1 MTYMKYFDELGYV
14 KFFQNTKYIFN
25 GYEYLYY
32 NLMYLVRMFG
42 GNYICFEFI
51 IYSAIIISYIYIID
65 KEIQDTNATSFVIL
79 FFIPLL
85 QSLNIIRNCFVAAI
99 GFIAMEKMKQDKCIY
114 AIILMIVAYLS
125 HYVALILVV
134 FAIFYK
140 YFPDKFINKKNAI
153 IIPVVSTVIS
163 IISFPVVI
171 YLIKHSGFANYAN
184 RIQISLWGY
193 IPTLILYGM
202 MFLDDKF
209 VSYVK
214 EKGHYIFYKGFFFL
228 IALLPITISI
238 NVAYRLMLFFDLP
251 KYILYSDLYLYYR
264 EKNIVKNKKVFDII
278 IFVALVLWLI
288 FRIYRMWSG
297 ASIMPYRNILFE
309 RI

>member
-1 MTYMKYFDELGYV
+1 MTYMKYFNELGYV
-14 KFFQNTKYIFN
+14 KFFQNNSLIFN
-25 GYEYLYY
+25 GYEYIYY
-32 NLMYLVRMFG
+32 NLMYLVRILG

-140 YFPDKFINKKNAI
+140 YFPDKFINKKNTI

-163 IISFPVVI
+163 IISFPVMI

-264 EKNIVKNKKVFDII
+264 EKNIIKNKKVFDII

>member
-1 MTYMKYFDELGYV
+1 MTYMKYFNELGYV
-14 KFFQNTKYIFN
+14 KFFQNNSLIFN
-25 GYEYLYY
+25 GYEYIYY
-32 NLMYLVRMFG
+32 NLMYLVRILG

-51 IYSAIIISYIYIID
+51 IYSAIIVSYIYIID
-65 KEIQDTNATSFVIL
+65 KEINDINATSYVIL

-99 GFIAMEKMKQDKCIY
+99 GFIAMEKMKEEKWIY
-114 AIILMIVAYLS
+114 SVILMIIAYLS
-125 HYVALILVV
+125 HYVALILFV

-140 YFPDKFINKKNAI
+140 YFPDRFINKKSAI
-153 IIPVVSTVIS
+153 ITPIVSA
-163 IISFPVVI
+163 IIGIASFPVMI
-171 YLIKHSGFANYAN
+171 FLIKHSGFSNYAN

-238 NVAYRLMLFFDLP
+238 NVTYRLMLFFDLP

>member
-51 IYSAIIISYIYIID
+51 IYSVIIISYIYIID

-99 GFIAMEKMKQDKCIY
+99 GFIAMEKMKQDKWIY
-114 AIILMIVAYLS
+114 AMVLMIVAYLS

-163 IISFPVVI
+163 IISFPVMI

-214 EKGHYIFYKGFFFL
+214 EKGHYVFYKGFFFW
-228 IALLPITISI
+228 IAILPIAITI
-238 NVAYRLMLFFDLP
+238 NVAYRLILFFDLP

-288 FRIYRMWSG
+288 FRIYRMWNG

>member
-1 MTYMKYFDELGYV
+1 
-14 KFFQNTKYIFN
+14 
-25 GYEYLYY
+25 
-32 NLMYLVRMFG
+32 
-42 GNYICFEFI
+42 
-51 IYSAIIISYIYIID
+51 
-65 KEIQDTNATSFVIL
+65 
-79 FFIPLL
+79 
-85 QSLNIIRNCFVAAI
+85 
-99 GFIAMEKMKQDKCIY
+99 MEKMKQDKCIY

-163 IISFPVVI
+163 IISFPVMI

-251 KYILYSDLYLYYR
+251 KYIIYSDLYLYYR

-278 IFVALVLWLI
+278 IFVALILWLF
-288 FRIYRMWSG
+288 FRIYRMESG